1 MAKMTVLEMT
11 QDILS
16 DMDSDEVN
24 SINDSVESLQ
34 VAQILKTTFFNIIEG
49 RDYPHFN
56 ELFQFDTVGTAK
68 PNYLKIP
75 ETIENV
81 NWVKY
86 DCRKLSSD
94 KTLMQEIKYLTPED
108 FINHVDVRDSKDS
121 KVQVVADFSGI
132 NLNVYKDRAPEY
144 FTSFNEEYIVFDNYN
159 VNLENHVQ
167 QGKSQGHGKRAV
179 SFTLSDNFT
188 PDLPVQMFSY
198 YLAEAKST
206 AFVTLK
212 QMANA
217 KAEQVSVSQKRRMSQ
232 DAWKLAKGIKYP
244 NYGRPTISKKGP
256 NY

>member
-1 MAKMTVLEMT
+1 MAKMTLLEMT

-34 VAQILKTTFFNIIEG
+34 VAQIIKTTYFNIIEG
-49 RDYPHFN
+49 RDYPHLN
-56 ELFQFDTVGTAK
+56 ELFQLEAGTVARPTHM
-68 PNYLKIP
+68 KIP

-86 DCRKLSSD
+86 DCKKAVSD

-108 FINHVDVRDSKDS
+108 FINHVDVRDSTDS
-121 KVQVVADFSGI
+121 KVTVVTDASGI
-132 NLNVYKDRAPEY
+132 KLNIYNDRAPEY
-144 FTSFNEEYIVFDNYN
+144 FTSFDEEYVVFDNYIATLET
-159 VNLENHVQ
+159 NLLQ
-167 QGKSQGHGKRAV
+167 AKSQAHGKRGV
-179 SFTLSDNFT
+179 TFTLTDNFT
-188 PDLPVQMFSY
+188 ADLPVQMFPY
-198 YLAEAKST
+198 FLAEAKST

-217 KAEQVSVSQKRRMSQ
+217 KAEQVSVSHKRRMSQ